1 MDQLSLS
8 VAESLD
14 FKGVFLTGE
23 QVSSKTE
30 KVWTLP
36 TYSLATCLHSL
47 PPSPVTP
54 SHRSA
59 PCSITTEEPTLE
71 VCSPHW
77 AHIECWTNV

>member
-36 TYSLATCLHSL
+36 TYSLATCLHSAPPRHSL
-47 PPSPVTP
+47 PPE
-54 SHRSA
+54 
-59 PCSITTEEPTLE
+59 CS
-71 VCSPHW
+71 VFH
-77 AHIECWTNV
+77 HH